1 MKLISIKYFIKEGFN
16 NVWVNGIMS
25 IASILVILCCMVL
38 TGSAV
43 LMSANISYTLKSI
56 EGKNSITVYLEKE
69 IKPAQALK
77 VGEKISEIPN
87 VLSCEYYSREEAADK
102 YKDMMGDFF
111 NSLQGEKN
119 PFPDAFHITMEDLS
133 KYEETVGKI
142 KAVEGVKSISDRS
155 ETAKKLTELN
165 NMVASAGFWIV
176 VSLGVVSL
184 FIISNTIRI
193 AIYNRRF
200 EINIMKSIGATNWF
214 IRAPFIVEGITI
226 GLISALLS
234 TAVLKFVYAET
245 ISIINKIIPFK
256 GLEFNE
262 LIGPVFLGFIVAGV
276 LFGLIGG
283 VISVSKYLR
292 KEGGDVVAW

>member
-1 MKLISIKYFIKEGFN
+1 MKLISIKYFIKEGFK

-25 IASILVILCCMVL
+25 IASIFVMLCCMIL

-69 IKPAQALK
+69 IKSAEALEIGQEIAK
-77 VGEKISEIPN
+77 VPN
-87 VLSCEYYSREEAADK
+87 VLSCDYYSREEAADK

-111 NSLQGEKN
+111 YSLKGDQN
-119 PFPDAFHITMEDLS
+119 PFPDAFHITMADLS
-133 KYEETVGKI
+133 KYEGTVAEI
-142 KAVEGVKSISDRS
+142 KSIDGVKSVSDRS

-176 VSLGVVSL
+176 LSLGVVSL
-184 FIISNTIRI
+184 FIISNTIRVT
-193 AIYNRRF
+193 IYSRRF

-214 IRAPFIVEGITI
+214 IRIPFIVEGITI
-226 GLISALLS
+226 GLISALFS
-234 TAVLKFVYAET
+234 TIILKFVYVET
-245 ISIINKIIPFK
+245 ISIINKIIPFR
-256 GLEFNE
+256 GLEFNK
-262 LIGPVFLGFIVAGV
+262 LIGPVFLGFVAAGI
-276 LFGLIGG
+276 LFGLMGG